1 MIISR
6 TPLRISFFGGG
17 TDYPI
22 WYEKN
27 QGITLSTTIN
37 KYAYITLRK
46 LPPFFEFKHRI
57 RYFMKEEVNSL
68 EEIKHPVVREALK
81 IFQIKKGVE
90 MVHTADLP
98 ARSGLGSSSTFTVGL
113 LMALYAMSN
122 KFVTKRELAL
132 NAINLE
138 QNIIGEAVG
147 SQDQTIAAFGGF
159 NIIDYN
165 KSKTFQVQEVIISEE
180 KKKSLEE
187 NLLLCFTGFPRTA
200 EDIAKL
206 QIASTDHNEKKLNLM
221 IDIANQAKDVL
232 YNKNISTDE
241 FGKLLNEQWYIKK
254 KLTKLISNNKIDS
267 IYDTAIKAGA
277 IGGKL
282 LGAGGGGFMLFYAKK
297 ENHKKIKEALKDK
310 LFVPFRFEKTGSQ
323 IIYYSHD

>member
-27 QGITLSTTIN
+27 QGITISTTIN
-37 KYAYITLRK
+37 KYAYITLRE

-81 IFQIKKGVE
+81 IFQTKKGLE

-113 LMALYAMSN
+113 LMALYSMNN
-122 KFVTKRELAL
+122 KLITKRELAL

-147 SQDQTIAAFGGF
+147 SQDQTIAAFGGL
-159 NIIDYN
+159 NLIEYS
-165 KSKTFQVQEVIISEE
+165 KSRTFQVQEIIIEE
-180 KKKSLEE
+180 ERLKLLEE
-187 NLLLCFTGFPRTA
+187 NLLLCFTGFSRTA
-200 EDIAKL
+200 QDIAKL
-206 QIASTDHNEKKLNLM
+206 QIATTSDNEKKLNLM
-221 IDIANQAKDVL
+221 LDIATQAKEIIF
-232 YNKNISTDE
+232 NSNISMDE
-241 FGKLLNEQWYIKK
+241 FGKLLNEQWFIKK
-254 KLTKLISNNKIDS
+254 N
-267 IYDTAIKAGA
+267 
-277 IGGKL
+277 
-282 LGAGGGGFMLFYAKK
+282 
-297 ENHKKIKEALKDK
+297 
-310 LFVPFRFEKTGSQ
+310 
-323 IIYYSHD
+323 